1 MITTWVMDYKDLQD
15 ENESYL
21 PYFMGINRHN
31 SDNQMKNSSMKLSTN
46 SQFFDSNDSFEYMD
60 Q

>member
-1 MITTWVMDYKDLQD
+1 MDYKDLQD